1 MKKPVAVAE
10 EGIEAIERRPARTV
24 GGAEFGG
31 DSFME
36 EVPKAGKVM
45 DGGRTLEASKGI
57 A

>member
-45 DGGRTLEASKGI
+45 DGGRPLEASKGI